1 MKVNYKIFAINHYA
15 GIDYQDFIKIYRE
28 YTKKPYPYLTINTTL
43 PSSEPLRFWKN
54 LFDSYKND
62 NNWSD

>member
-43 PSSEPLRFWKN
+43 PSSEPLRF
-54 LFDSYKND
+54 
-62 NNWSD
+62 